1 MRGIIATWRM
11 AKEGIEEGYEILRN
25 GGKSADAIEKAIR
38 EVEDFPYYK
47 SVGYGGLPNE
57 EQVVEL
63 DAGFMDGDSMSIGA
77 IAAIQDFAN
86 PVSIAR
92 KLSHEKVN
100 NFLTAA
106 GAAKYAREFHFE
118 EKEMLTERAKAFY
131 RKKKKELAKDGK
143 LRPYDGHDTVG
154 MVCTDEYGTV
164 TAATSTSGLFMKRA
178 GRTGD
183 SPVVGSGFYAD
194 SEVGGATCTGLGED
208 IMKGCLAYEIVR
220 LMSEG
225 LNPQEACEKAVNA
238 LYKKLKDKRGEA
250 GDLSVVAMNNKG
262 EFGCATN
269 IDGFSFSVATDE
281 LEATVY
287 LVKREDDGHCSFEVA
302 SKEWLDDYMRTRM
315 APVEE

>member
-100 NFLTAA
+100 NFLTAE

-118 EKEMLTERAKAFY
+118 EKEMLTERARAFY

-154 MVCTDEYGTV
+154 MVCVDDQSHV
-164 TAATSTSGLFMKRA
+164 IAATSTSGLFMKRN
-178 GRTGD
+178 GRIGD
-183 SPVVGSGFYAD
+183 SPFVGSGFYAD
-194 SEVGGATCTGLGED
+194 EEIGGATATGLGED
-208 IMKGCLAYEIVR
+208 IMKGCISYEIVR
-220 LMSEG
+220 RMGEG
-225 LNPQEACEKAVNA
+225 MPVQQACETAVNQ
-238 LYKKLKDKRGEA
+238 LDKKLKKRRGQA
-250 GDLSVVAMNNKG
+250 GDISVVAMDNKG
-262 EFGCATN
+262 NWGCATN
-269 IDGFSFSVATDE
+269 IDGFSFVVATQQSAPVVWLAHRTE
-281 LEATVY
+281 
-287 LVKREDDGHCSFEVA
+287 DGHTVFEKA
-302 SKEWLDDYMRTRM
+302 GQQWLDEYMHNHS
-315 APVEE
+315 AAVE